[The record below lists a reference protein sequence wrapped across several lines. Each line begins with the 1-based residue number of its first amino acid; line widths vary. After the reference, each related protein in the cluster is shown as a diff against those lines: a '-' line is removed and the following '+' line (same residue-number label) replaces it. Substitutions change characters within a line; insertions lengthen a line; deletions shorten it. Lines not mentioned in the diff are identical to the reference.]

1 MSDRSDRFVREEQ
14 VRQRG
19 GRRAGSRRWSSLQ
32 AGRRAKHVAVTKR
45 LDTDTLRL
53 HVFKPTCEGHRV
65 SPFKY
70 INVDY
75 LCVCVFLLECFDM
88 SSRA

>member
-32 AGRRAKHVAVTKR
+32 AGRRAKHGAVTKR
-45 LDTDTLRL
+45 LDTDRLRL
-53 HVFKPTCEGHRV
+53 H
-65 SPFKY
+65 
-70 INVDY
+70 
-75 LCVCVFLLECFDM
+75 FLNPPAKDIE
-88 SSRA
+88 